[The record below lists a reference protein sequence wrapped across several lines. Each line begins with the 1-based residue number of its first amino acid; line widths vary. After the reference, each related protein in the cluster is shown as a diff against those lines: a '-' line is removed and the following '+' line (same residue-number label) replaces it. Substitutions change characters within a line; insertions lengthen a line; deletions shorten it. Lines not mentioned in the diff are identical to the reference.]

1 MDENIYNS
9 KVLDHFQN
17 PRNMGRIE
25 GAEAIGS
32 AGNPECG
39 DVIRMYLKIK
49 KEIVIDV
56 KVKVFGCAVAIAAA
70 SVLSEMVKGK
80 NLDKVLRIKN
90 EDIAIALGGL
100 PPKKMNCSVLA
111 EAVLKDAIS
120 KYKRNKL

>member
-32 AGNPECG
+32 VGNPECG
-39 DVIRMYLKIK
+39 DVVRIYLKIK
-49 KEIVIDV
+49 KDIIVDV

-90 EDIAIALGGL
+90 EDISNALGGL

-111 EAVLKDAIS
+111 EDVLKDAIYQ
-120 KYKRNKL
+120 YKGIKT